1 MIYINGFNISNNK
14 IPNTNA
20 YPYNVFEHKDCGYL
34 NFDSITILYGNNA
47 SGKSTLL
54 NVMANK
60 LQMKGAEII
69 RGKLIYFN
77 QFINECDFTYAD
89 NEFGR
94 SIKMLSP
101 QSRYIKSEDIM
112 YEVKKIQQDAVLKQ
126 GHLYQ
131 KTLEG
136 MSEEKREQYKNSWE
150 CEKRLD
156 EIRFSLEKYSN
167 GEATLQVLED
177 SIYSDSLYLLDEP
190 EMSLSPQ
197 NQVLLAEKINEW
209 SKYLSC
215 QFIIAT
221 HSPFL
226 LGTLNAKIYN
236 LDTKDFKVCHWSQL
250 ENVRFYYDFFQKNTS
265 QFIK

>member
-1 MIYINGFNISNNK
+1 MIFINGFDISNNK

-20 YPYNVFEHKDCGYL
+20 YPYNVFEHKDCGHL

-47 SGKSTLL
+47 SGKSTML
-54 NVMANK
+54 NTIANK
-60 LQMKGAEII
+60 LKLPGAESI
-69 RGKLIYFN
+69 RGDLLYFN
-77 QFINECDFTYAD
+77 QFIDECDFTFGD
-89 NEFGR
+89 NELG
-94 SIKMLSP
+94 
-101 QSRYIKSEDIM
+101 QSFQVLPSHSKYIKSEDIM
-112 YEVKKIQQDAVLKQ
+112 YEVKKIQQDAILKQ

-131 KTLEG
+131 KALDGMTLNE
-136 MSEEKREQYKNSWE
+136 REQYGNSWD

-156 EIRFSLEKYSN
+156 EIRFALEKYSN

-209 SKYLSC
+209 ARYLSC

-226 LGTLNAKIYN
+226 LCTLDAKIYN
-236 LDTKDFKVCHWSQL
+236 LDTKDFQVCHWSSL
-250 ENVRFYYDFFQKNTS
+250 ENVKFFYNFFKQNES
-265 QFIK
+265 EFI

>member
-1 MIYINGFNISNNK
+1 MIYINGFNISNKK
-14 IPNTNA
+14 IPRTNA

-34 NFDSITILYGNNA
+34 SLEPITILYGNNA

-60 LQMKGAEII
+60 FKLKGAESI
-69 RGKLIYFN
+69 RNDTQYFD
-77 QFINECDFTYAD
+77 QFIDECDFTFAD

-94 SIKMLSP
+94 SFRMLDP

-112 YEVKKIQQDAVLKQ
+112 YEVKKIQQDAILKQ

-131 KTLEG
+131 KALEG
-136 MSEEKREQYKNSWE
+136 MSEEKRKEYENSWE
-150 CEKRLD
+150 CHNQLER
-156 EIRFSLEKYSN
+156 IRFSIEKFSN

-177 SIYSDSLYLLDEP
+177 SIYPDSLYLLDEP
-190 EMSLSPQ
+190 EMSLSPK
-197 NQVLLAEKINEW
+197 NQVVLAKKINEW
-209 SKYLSC
+209 TRFLSC

-226 LGTLNAKIYN
+226 LGTLDAKIYN
-236 LDTKDFKVCHWSQL
+236 LDTKDFKTCHWSEL
-250 ENVRFYYDFFQKNTS
+250 ENVRFFYDFFKKNEAS
-265 QFIK
+265 FIS

>member
-1 MIYINGFNISNNK
+1 MIFINGFNISNNK

-34 NFDSITILYGNNA
+34 TFDPITILYGNNA

-54 NVMANK
+54 NIIANK
-60 LQMKGAEII
+60 LKLKGAEII
-69 RGKLIYFN
+69 NGKTDYFDR
-77 QFINECDFTYAD
+77 FIEECDFTFAD

-94 SIKMLSP
+94 SFKTLSP

-112 YEVKKIQQDAVLKQ
+112 YEVKKIQQDAILKQ

-131 KTLEG
+131 KALEG
-136 MSEEKREQYKNSWE
+136 MTEEDREKYENSWQ
-150 CEKRLD
+150 CKKRLD

-167 GEATLQVLED
+167 GEVTLQILED

-197 NQVLLAEKINEW
+197 NQVLLAKKINEW
-209 SKYLSC
+209 SRYLSC

-226 LGTLNAKIYN
+226 LGTLNARIYN

-250 ENVRFYYDFFQKNTS
+250 ENVRFFYDFFKKNES
-265 QFIK
+265 QFI